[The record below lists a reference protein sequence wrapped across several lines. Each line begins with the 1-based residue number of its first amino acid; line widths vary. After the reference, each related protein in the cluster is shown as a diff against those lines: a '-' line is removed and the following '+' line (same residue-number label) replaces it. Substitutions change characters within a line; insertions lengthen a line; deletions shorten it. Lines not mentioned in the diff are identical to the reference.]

1 MNQTSN
7 HQMLPQLPDE
17 IIREIVIIKDQHD
30 QYLKFKET
38 LKKVPLFAMLKKINR
53 LEKIYIEHINNNDY
67 EPMVD
72 VILQNTSEIERE
84 QMILI
89 LNTCDCCDRHQKK
102 KPSIEQYL
110 CRFVPE
116 YPQSSNNN
124 NKYTCNCYCN
134 CMCRSMCRD
143 ICRVQNDEIIE

>member
-30 QYLKFKET
+30 QYLKLKQT
-38 LKKVPLFAMLKKINR
+38 LKKVPLFAMLKKIKV

-67 EPMVD
+67 EPMED
-72 VILQNTSEIERE
+72 VILQNTTEIERE

-89 LNTCDCCDRHQKK
+89 NTCDCCDRHQKK

-110 CRFVPE
+110 CGFVPE
-116 YPQSSNNN
+116 YPQSPNNN
-124 NKYTCNCYCN
+124 HKYTCNCI
-134 CMCRSMCRD
+134 CRSMSRD
-143 ICRVQNDEIIE
+143 ICRAQNDEIME

>member
-17 IIREIVIIKDQHD
+17 IIREIVIIKDQHE
-30 QYLKFKET
+30 QHLIFKET
-38 LKKVPLFAMLKKINR
+38 LKNVPLFAILKKIKV
-53 LEKIYIEHINNNDY
+53 LYKMYIEHIDNNDY
-67 EPMVD
+67 EPMED

-110 CRFVPE
+110 CGFVPE
-116 YPQSSNNN
+116 YTQSPNNN
-124 NKYTCNCYCN
+124 HKYTCNCN
-134 CMCRSMCRD
+134 CICRSMSRD
-143 ICRVQNDEIIE
+143 ICRAQNDEIIE